1 MSMTVTCKSA
11 YETRAFAEYLGTF
24 LAANDVLLLSGDL
37 GAGKTEF
44 AKGVASAFGITE
56 AVNSP
61 TFNLLL
67 VHEIKPERAEQ
78 AGWVGQLEPAERSE
92 QAMQLDSAELPANR
106 LRKSPHSLYHFD
118 LYRLDSADQLD
129 DLDYFGLLED
139 GALSV
144 VEWGDRFSDALP
156 NDYLLITIT
165 SQVDEQRTIRIDSI
179 GPRSTQ
185 ILEHLQE

>member
-1 MSMTVTCKSA
+1 MPMTVTCKNA
-11 YETRAFAEYLGTF
+11 FETRALAEYLATF
-24 LAANDVLLLSGDL
+24 LEANDVLLLSGDL

-44 AKGVASAFGITE
+44 TKGIAAAFGVAE

-67 VHEIKPERAEQ
+67 VHEIRAEQ
-78 AGWVGQLEPAERSE
+78 VELSAKALEK
-92 QAMQLDSAELPANR
+92 L
-106 LRKSPHSLYHFD
+106 PHSLYHFD
-118 LYRLDSADQLD
+118 LYRLDSSDQLD

-144 VEWGDRFSDALP
+144 VEWGDRFGDSLP
-156 NDYLLITIT
+156 ADYLLITLTSEPTSTPASTPT
-165 SQVDEQRTIRIDSI
+165 SQSESPRTIQIAAY

-185 ILEHLQE
+185 ILEQLQT